1 MVMMPALTRRQLLLS
16 FFSLSLTGC
25 GYQLRGFSSEKSIPY
40 QYVMVTSQ
48 GADGELVRQLKRVLT
63 SFGAMIVTDPNLAE
77 IEILLSASQF
87 QSVPSAI
94 GDYGQISAS
103 LVVLTQA
110 IRVRKM
116 NSDAWLID
124 TKVRRGREVDQ
135 SAALSISS
143 TSTLGPER
151 PLAIA
156 RESEEVTSDVRSRVV
171 DGIVRIVQQLSPLNV
186 SS

>member
-1 MVMMPALTRRQLLLS
+1 MIVNMPVFTRRQLLLS
-16 FFSLSLTGC
+16 LLSLPLAGC
-25 GYQLRGFSSEKSIPY
+25 GYQLRGVDAEKSIPY
-40 QYVMVTSQ
+40 RYVMITSQ

-63 SFGAMIVTDPNLAE
+63 SFGATIVDDANLAE
-77 IEILLSASQF
+77 IEIILSASQF

-94 GDYGQISAS
+94 GGYGEISAS
-103 LVVLTQA
+103 FVVLTQG

-116 NSDAWLID
+116 NSDRWLID

-135 SAALSISS
+135 SASLSTSA
-143 TSTLGPER
+143 STLGPER

-156 RESEEVTSDVRSRVV
+156 RESEEVTSDIRARVV